1 MVLPLAAIAGGAQA
15 FSGAAS
21 ALGGFFD
28 NSQNEE
34 IHRQNVARVAQI
46 DEENRQ
52 KQFQNLTI
60 GSRFQNKSAQLDEN
74 LLNIDTAASQAR
86 ADTQSKIDSRIDEFM
101 MNNQEKYIAMAR
113 GMSGGRSGRTNV
125 KDRAAMAQ
133 FGRGQAATNQQ
144 QRALQEQAIS
154 AGYVRGR
161 GVQNAKAKEKA
172 AVGSEPIFQAYQ
184 KGYTPLSYKNKGFGD
199 YLKLAGGLAGAA
211 ASGLGTTQQ
220 LDPEGFANMLQQP
233 QPKA

>member
-1 MVLPLAAIAGGAQA
+1 MVLPLAAIAGSAQA

-28 NSQNEE
+28 NSPNEE

-86 ADTQSKIDSRIDEFM
+86 ADTQSTIDSRIDEFM

-125 KDRAAMAQ
+125 KDSSAMAQ
-133 FGRGQAATNQQ
+133 IGSGQAATNQQ
-144 QRALQEQAIS
+144 QRVLQVRAIS

-220 LDPEGFANMLQQP
+220 LDPGGFADMF
-233 QPKA
+233 KGK

>member
-74 LLNIDTAASQAR
+74 LLNIDTAASQIGR
-86 ADTQSKIDSRIDEFM
+86 AH
-101 MNNQEKYIAMAR
+101 
-113 GMSGGRSGRTNV
+113 V
-125 KDRAAMAQ
+125 
-133 FGRGQAATNQQ
+133 
-144 QRALQEQAIS
+144 
-154 AGYVRGR
+154 
-161 GVQNAKAKEKA
+161 
-172 AVGSEPIFQAYQ
+172 
-184 KGYTPLSYKNKGFGD
+184 
-199 YLKLAGGLAGAA
+199 
-211 ASGLGTTQQ
+211 
-220 LDPEGFANMLQQP
+220 
-233 QPKA
+233 